1 MSDRYENDTGSLL
14 GWSLTIRTA
23 QCDPNVNAPE
33 TQIQAAPPPLAG
45 SRHASFQFGSPRPN
59 SQFQCRLDGGDF
71 NPCSSPQEF
80 GDLPEGTHTFE
91 VRAFDQYGN
100 VDGSPAVYTWTV
112 DVTAPGPQ
120 IAYAGGLG
128 AERAGHGRHVGSG
141 TRAT

>member
-14 GWSLTIRTA
+14 GWGLTIRTA

-33 TQIQAAPPPLAG
+33 TADRGRAAAARELPPREL
-45 SRHASFQFGSPRPN
+45 RVRLPRPN

-71 NPCSSPQEF
+71 SPCASPQEF
-80 GDLPEGTHTFE
+80 GNLPEGTHTFE

-120 IAYAGGLG
+120 IATAGG
-128 AERAGHGRHVGSG
+128 
-141 TRAT
+141 